1 MSGRWFITY
10 SEQKSF
16 KKVQFYGFTL
26 FEVIMHN
33 VNLSYITLF
42 IALFFLFSAY
52 FAKPYIIHTQITL
65 YAMGFTSFMRATH
78 ARTFFFGI
86 FILGK
91 MFLFQDLLLFAHF

>member
-16 KKVQFYGFTL
+16 KKVQFYGFAL
-26 FEVIMHN
+26 LEIIMHN

-52 FAKPYIIHTQITL
+52 FAKPYIPTQITL
-65 YAMGFTSFMRATH
+65 YAMGFTSFMRVTH
-78 ARTFFFGI
+78 ARTFFWY

>member
-1 MSGRWFITY
+1 
-10 SEQKSF
+10 
-16 KKVQFYGFTL
+16 
-26 FEVIMHN
+26 MHN

-42 IALFFLFSAY
+42 FGLFFLFSAY

-65 YAMGFTSFMRATH
+65 YAMGFTSFMRVTH
-78 ARTFFFGI
+78 ARTFFFVI